1 MYYDNYKNVSITFI
15 IKKGIIT
22 LKKSKKNNK
31 KLSKI
36 LYGFGICS
44 LFFLGAFVNYVS
56 YPIRYNYAKNEYKKE
71 NYEKSTKIFKKIS
84 KYKDAHKLYE
94 DSKYKNDIKNDK
106 IPPTI
111 SMLSNELTLEQGQ
124 EFNSNQF
131 IKDNSIKG
139 EDNISKIVDLNIDS
153 SNLDI
158 NNPGQYDIIIEAIDE
173 SGNVSYEKIIVN
185 VIKNSK
191 SEEITAFVNNNLPEV
206 EGVKSVEYDE
216 NGKTV
221 IIKIE
226 HENIKEVAYAS
237 KESLYVKTVWAR
249 LTDSINNYC
258 ENIYNSLINNNYEI
272 EAVSVY
278 ISESNDLLFIS
289 INGITFMDVSEL

>member
-139 EDNISKIVDLNIDS
+139 EDNISKTVNLNVDS
-153 SNLDI
+153 SKLDI
-158 NNPGQYDIIIEAIDE
+158 NNVGQYDIVIEATDE
-173 SGNVSYEKIIVN
+173 TGNSSSEKIIVN
-185 VIKNSK
+185 VIKNR
-191 SEEITAFVNNNLPEV
+191 SEEIIAFINNIPKV
-206 EGVKSVEYDE
+206 EGVKSIEYDGDG
-216 NGKTV
+216 NVV
-221 IIKIE
+221 IIKSE
-226 HENIKEVAYAS
+226 HENIKEVAYAA
-237 KESLYVKTVWAR
+237 KESLYVKTIWAR
-249 LTDSINNYC
+249 LTDSVNEYC
-258 ENIYNSLINNNYEI
+258 KSIYDSLIKNGYDV

-278 ISESNDLLFIS
+278 VSELNDLLFVS
-289 INGITFMDVSEL
+289 TNGNTFMDVSEL

>member
-139 EDNISKIVDLNIDS
+139 EDNISKTVNLNVDS
-153 SNLDI
+153 SKLDI
-158 NNPGQYDIIIEAIDE
+158 NNVGQYDIVIEATDE
-173 SGNVSYEKIIVN
+173 TGNSSSEKIIVN
-185 VIKNSK
+185 VIKNR
-191 SEEITAFVNNNLPEV
+191 SEEIIAFINNIPKV
-206 EGVKSVEYDE
+206 EGVKSIEYDGDG
-216 NGKTV
+216 NVV
-221 IIKIE
+221 IIKSE
-226 HENIKEVAYAS
+226 HENIKEVAYAA
-237 KESLYVKTVWAR
+237 KESLYVKTIWAR
-249 LTDSINNYC
+249 LTDSVNEYC
-258 ENIYNSLINNNYEI
+258 KSIYDSLIKNGYDEI
-272 EAVSVY
+272 GRAHV
-278 ISESNDLLFIS
+278 
-289 INGITFMDVSEL
+289 

>member
-1 MYYDNYKNVSITFI
+1 
-15 IKKGIIT
+15 
-22 LKKSKKNNK
+22 
-31 KLSKI
+31 
-36 LYGFGICS
+36 
-44 LFFLGAFVNYVS
+44 
-56 YPIRYNYAKNEYKKE
+56 
-71 NYEKSTKIFKKIS
+71 
-84 KYKDAHKLYE
+84 
-94 DSKYKNDIKNDK
+94 
-106 IPPTI
+106 
-111 SMLSNELTLEQGQ
+111 MLSNELTLEQGQ
-124 EFNSNQF
+124 DFNSKQF
-131 IKDNSIKG
+131 ISDNLIRG

>member
-94 DSKYKNDIKNDK
+94 DSKYKNDKKNDK

-139 EDNISKIVDLNIDS
+139 EDNISKTVNLNVDS
-153 SNLDI
+153 SKLDI
-158 NNPGQYDIIIEAIDE
+158 NNVGQYDIVIEATDE
-173 SGNVSYEKIIVN
+173 TGNSSSEKIIVN
-185 VIKNSK
+185 VIKNR
-191 SEEITAFVNNNLPEV
+191 SEEIIAFINNIPKV
-206 EGVKSVEYDE
+206 EGVKSIEYDGDG
-216 NGKTV
+216 NVV
-221 IIKIE
+221 IIKSE
-226 HENIKEVAYAS
+226 HENIKEVAYAA
-237 KESLYVKTVWAR
+237 KESLYVKTIWAR
-249 LTDSINNYC
+249 LTDSVNEYC
-258 ENIYNSLINNNYEI
+258 KSIYDSLIKNGYDV

-278 ISESNDLLFIS
+278 VSELNDLLFVS
-289 INGITFMDVSEL
+289 TNGNTFMDVSEL

>member
-1 MYYDNYKNVSITFI
+1 MTLRKFTKKIKNN
-15 IKKGIIT
+15 IKKYLVNGF
-22 LKKSKKNNK
+22 L
-31 KLSKI
+31 I
-36 LYGFGICS
+36 LL
-44 LFFLGAFVNYVS
+44 LFFTGVFANYIS
-56 YPIRYNYAKNEYKKE
+56 YPLRYNYAKKEYKKE
-71 NYEKSTKIFKKIS
+71 NYEKSAKIFKKIA
-84 KYKDAHKLYE
+84 KYKDAYKRYE
-94 DSKYKNDIKNDK
+94 DSKHKNDIKNDK

-124 EFNSNQF
+124 DFNSKQF
-131 IKDNSIKG
+131 ISDNLIRG